1 MKWLAMSGHR
11 RLACRNRTALFP
23 LLMPRSV
30 NAMVSLAG
38 LPLHLTPKAPPKD
51 DRRPGARARCLAI

>member
-1 MKWLAMSGHR
+1 
-11 RLACRNRTALFP
+11 
-23 LLMPRSV
+23 
-30 NAMVSLAG
+30 MVSLAG